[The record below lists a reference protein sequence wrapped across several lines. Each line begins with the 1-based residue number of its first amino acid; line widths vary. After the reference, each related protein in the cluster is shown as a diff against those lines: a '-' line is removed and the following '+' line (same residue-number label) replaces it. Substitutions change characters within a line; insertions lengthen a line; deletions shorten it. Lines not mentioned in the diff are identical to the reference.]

1 MTPTVRYPER
11 VIVRVLTATVSTQNS
26 GRVHD
31 LMREQLPLL
40 HAHDGLV
47 YVKLARRLV
56 GNLEEVILFEEWRDV
71 ASMYAWAGPHI
82 ERPRL
87 LPGTEDLIEDL
98 QITHYE
104 ALDISS

>member
-1 MTPTVRYPER
+1 

-71 ASMYAWAGPHI
+71 AAMYVWAGPHI
-82 ERPRL
+82 EQPRL

-104 ALDISS
+104 ALDVTT